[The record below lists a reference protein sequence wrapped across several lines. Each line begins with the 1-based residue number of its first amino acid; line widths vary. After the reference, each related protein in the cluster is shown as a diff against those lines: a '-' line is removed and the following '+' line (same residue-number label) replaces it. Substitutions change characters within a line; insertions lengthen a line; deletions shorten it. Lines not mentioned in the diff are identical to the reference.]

1 MSLKER
7 CYSILILSSNDSFS
21 SAFTALLSHS
31 RYGPVQT
38 VSSVSKARGILTEH
52 TFDFI
57 IVNSPLT
64 DEDGMRFSID
74 SASSRQTVVLLLVK
88 NEIHEEIHD
97 RTAEYGVFTLPKPL
111 SKVTL
116 LQALGWMESARE
128 RLRLI
133 EKKSLSIEEKMAE
146 IRMVNRAKW
155 LLIRE
160 LGMSEPDAHRYI
172 EKQAMDRCVSK
183 QAIAQDIIKM
193 YS

>member
-7 CYSILILSSNDSFS
+7 GYSILILSSNDSFS

-74 SASSRQTVVLLLVK
+74 SASSRQTIVLLLVK